1 MMLVIISQLGKIF
14 EPLLVLCCKRAFLK
28 GLDVLL
34 KAVFLT
40 KPQNAI
46 V

>member
-1 MMLVIISQLGKIF
+1 MMFIIISQFGKIF

-40 KPQNAI
+40 KPENAI
-46 V
+46 I